1 MRLDHSRHRGVERNI
16 GERFGEQFFLLGG
29 IGDDDFRL
37 LTFSSVTFR
46 VQRLTE
52 FATIAIQR
60 IRLETEFPTEAIAR
74 ADVGNGRII
83 RKVDRLRDRA
93 GNERLRRRHHA
104 DVTFRLD
111 EARAEISAAI
121 RAIKHRKMLV
131 LQERRAFDCLC
142 AAHDAIDCINLL
154 LVQTKRTQAVESS
167 VLLGTIS
174 IDSNCGKHFNWH
186 RPCGECKAD
195 FEHCRKAVLNRDELL
210 V

>member
-1 MRLDHSRHRGVERNI
+1 M
-16 GERFGEQFFLLGG
+16 
-29 IGDDDFRL
+29 
-37 LTFSSVTFR
+37 
-46 VQRLTE
+46 
-52 FATIAIQR
+52 
-60 IRLETEFPTEAIAR
+60 
-74 ADVGNGRII
+74 
-83 RKVDRLRDRA
+83 
-93 GNERLRRRHHA
+93 
-104 DVTFRLD
+104 TFRLD

-167 VLLGTIS
+167 VLLGNIS
-174 IDSNCGKHFNWH
+174 INSNCGKHFNWH
-186 RPCGECKAD
+186 RPRGEREAD